1 MQNGSLTWYVPH
13 ICQCWMKQCMAIIA
27 AAAAAA
33 ATVVVVVC
41 AVVPEFFG
49 AVMT

>member
-1 MQNGSLTWYVPH
+1 MSK
-13 ICQCWMKQCMAIIA
+13 CWMKQCMAIIA

-33 ATVVVVVC
+33 AAVAVAVAVVVVVVVC